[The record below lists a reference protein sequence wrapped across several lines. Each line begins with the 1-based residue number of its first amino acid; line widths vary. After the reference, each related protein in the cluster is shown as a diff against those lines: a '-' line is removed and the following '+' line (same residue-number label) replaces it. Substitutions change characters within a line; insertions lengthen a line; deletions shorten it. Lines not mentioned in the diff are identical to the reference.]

1 MKVTAAKAEYT
12 PASLDAFRGNPLI
25 EALPNFLDVPPA
37 KIFEWLTQDPEPIA
51 NQTSRRQKS
60 EWLTY
65 TALNCFIPG
74 MRHME
79 LFEIVDLMIRQ
90 GYLHRSPTIGPS
102 YYEDAQ
108 KRFKER
114 LEAQGLRP
122 SAYHEPLTTSVVGC
136 SGIGK
141 SSGVL
146 KVLSLYDQVIVHK
159 PPYVLE
165 PLTQVVYLKVEAPG
179 TVKGLCGRIIGELGR
194 LVGINYAEQY
204 VKPRATLEALQQ
216 RVIYLMG
223 LHRVGILVL
232 DEMQN
237 LVRRYKNRDE
247 IFDFIVYLSNTLD
260 VPILFIGTPKLK
272 QFMCSNLRTAR
283 RFGTFGV
290 SIWERFKLGTPEWE
304 SFVQALW
311 RYQILR
317 DERLEMSAEVQS
329 AFYRCSQGITDIL
342 VKLFIFCQMKA
353 ILKCCLKQEKLE
365 RITPPLVEETFKT
378 EFPHLVPLMDALS
391 TGDEKAIESYEDIA
405 VSDEEFTN
413 KAKKILRQI
422 FKATESMGD
431 EQQEQDELHALNRRL
446 EKLKQIASPEVSS
459 LVAELMSRNVSGQD
473 ILLAISAGKPKEKGE
488 EEEVTAS
495 SKTLPDDF
503 DPQPGRI
510 E

>member
-1 MKVTAAKAEYT
+1 
-12 PASLDAFRGNPLI
+12 
-25 EALPNFLDVPPA
+25 
-37 KIFEWLTQDPEPIA
+37 
-51 NQTSRRQKS
+51 
-60 EWLTY
+60 
-65 TALNCFIPG
+65 
-74 MRHME
+74 
-79 LFEIVDLMIRQ
+79 
-90 GYLHRSPTIGPS
+90 
-102 YYEDAQ
+102 
-108 KRFKER
+108 
-114 LEAQGLRP
+114 
-122 SAYHEPLTTSVVGC
+122 
-136 SGIGK
+136 
-141 SSGVL
+141 
-146 KVLSLYDQVIVHK
+146 
-159 PPYVLE
+159 
-165 PLTQVVYLKVEAPG
+165 
-179 TVKGLCGRIIGELGR
+179 
-194 LVGINYAEQY
+194 
-204 VKPRATLEALQQ
+204 
-216 RVIYLMG
+216 
-223 LHRVGILVL
+223 
-232 DEMQN
+232 
-237 LVRRYKNRDE
+237 
-247 IFDFIVYLSNTLD
+247 
-260 VPILFIGTPKLK
+260 
-272 QFMCSNLRTAR
+272 
-283 RFGTFGV
+283 
-290 SIWERFKLGTPEWE
+290 
-304 SFVQALW
+304 
-311 RYQILR
+311 
-317 DERLEMSAEVQS
+317 MSAEVQS